1 MRKECPAIIDGD
13 LEFLLDDHPEII
25 MYLRRCARQSLLII
39 ANYSGK
45 EVCLALPEKLKSN
58 QWKRY
63 LTNLKN
69 TVPVLEV
76 GRKMQPW
83 EVEIYEL
90 SR

>member
-1 MRKECPAIIDGD
+1 
-13 LEFLLDDHPEII
+13 
-25 MYLRRCARQSLLII
+25 MYLRRCARQTLLIV

-45 EVCLALPEKLKSN
+45 SVKLDVPEKIKAN

-63 LTNLKN
+63 LTNLKD
-69 TVPVLEV
+69 TSPVLDTE
-76 GRKMQPW
+76 REMLPW